1 MEIYVLNRLD
11 VGNLL
16 FQRIRKT
23 VEKMIRNDQLIHIEV
38 SNCFYNTLK
47 QRVFIPEFDSETC
60 FDTADVA
67 DSTLVAY
74 RFTNEKNGQ
83 DTLVYANE
91 VDVEAL
97 AGY

>member
-1 MEIYVLNRLD
+1 MEIYVLNRLN

-16 FQRIRKT
+16 FQRIRKA
-23 VEKMIRNDQLIHIEV
+23 VEKKIRDEQLIHIET
-38 SNCFYNTLK
+38 SICLYNSEK
-47 QRVFIPEFDSETC
+47 QRVFIPEFDEEVCFET
-60 FDTADVA
+60 FDCA

-74 RFTNEKNGQ
+74 RFINKNTGQ